1 MYDDLNQKNFN
12 ILGNYKQELGVEH
25 NIWPAIGAIA
35 GIGGAIFGAIGSSRQ
50 ESAQR
55 SQIDAAN
62 RAARQQ
68 YDFDKK
74 EINRTNKYRQE
85 SLKINKQNFEE
96 QRAYQQATQDLN
108 WQRQQYLQD
117 FQYNNAKRAFAKSE
131 ENYLAQLAL
140 NKEALGRA
148 YSDSQQDLNEVAIG
162 QAFDKQDLNLRTM
175 ANAGQAQM
183 GQAGNNMMS
192 AIQAASAAKGRD
204 LAVMNANLLSAVK
217 QTGRDMGDARLDY
230 LAANQR
236 ADAQRLLRP
245 EMMDD
250 IPKPLLLPDR
260 VWQDPYELKPGPE
273 PIDGIYTG
281 PGIWGTLAQAAGGL
295 SEVNWSAFGN
305 NNNFQPRNNFF

>member
-1 MYDDLNQKNFN
+1 MNKNFN
-12 ILGNYKQELGVEH
+12 ILEESIQELGIEMTFD
-25 NIWPAIGAIA
+25 PFTAIGAVA
-35 GIGGAIFGAIGSSRQ
+35 GIGSAIFGAVGSSRQ

-55 SQIDAAN
+55 QQVRNANKAAK
-62 RAARQQ
+62 QQ
-68 YDFDKK
+68 YKFDKR
-74 EINRTNKYRQE
+74 EIDRTNRYRQE
-85 SLKINKQNFEE
+85 SLMINKQNFAN
-96 QRAYQQATQDLN
+96 QRAYQKASQDLN

-117 FQYNNAKRAFAKSE
+117 FQYNTAKRAFAKSE
-131 ENYLAQLAL
+131 ENYLAQIGL
-140 NKEALGRA
+140 NKKALGRA
-148 YSDSQQDLNEVAIG
+148 YSDSQQGLNEFITG

-204 LAVMNANLLSAVK
+204 LAVMNASLMSAIN

-230 LAANQR
+230 MAANQR

-245 EMMDD
+245 EMMAD
-250 IPKPLLLPDR
+250 IPKPLDIPER
-260 VWQDPYELKPGPE
+260 IWQDPYELRPGPE

-281 PGIWGTLAQAAGGL
+281 PGIWGTLSQAAGGL

-305 NNNFQPRNNFF
+305 NSGFQPRNNFFG